1 MTAEAS
7 SKPHDMRCKLIIPN
21 RFRDILD
28 QRLSAP
34 YVFSQRM
41 KSEVILT
48 IQAPDGLILELV
60 STMGADPKIIFRSQT
75 PRRQIE
81 TASYRKNQDSYFV
94 DNIVT
99 CARHELQISY
109 AECVEISLSEPN
121 GWKILKQACP
131 TVPMTELPEIKIKKK
146 QYPST
151 KRRKKR
157 RKTKEYQPWEPNL
170 SSKDTEIPAGLPKTT
185 HRITIGIPSIDR
197 RKICAYLSAPK
208 NHRKP
213 YALHELLVLQRSSTL
228 LALEIQTLANQ
239 VRYARL
245 ILKDSNGAVIAKS
258 QEYHNLMI
266 DMFIQNEIKPT
277 EAYLV
282 SFRTD
287 DGIDP
292 LILFQTPPEQ
302 DLSGKIA
309 RHNPWTITNY
319 ALPPESTE
327 TYKPIDPKKP
337 ITKNPVTELWNIK
350 PTRNRLLKQERDA
363 MARDYGLPVQSLAI
377 ELPKADYTQI
387 SEYYRRP
394 KSQRPNEESV
404 YRLLT
409 LFNSEHTLYLEIVT
423 DSKSSRRLHVRV
435 EDSDGYT
442 IDNATSI
449 DVILSDAMLLSKNC
463 IYIIRL
469 ERANV
474 NRPTI
479 VFQDR
484 PWVIKDYQLP
494 PSERPDPVDS
504 TNPLPSPVK
513 QPAAKPPQKQVQKPL
528 ANTTMRKPSN
538 HQAITRPWLP
548 KGYSQPGQKILVS
561 VPRDDYAKITA
572 YFREP
577 KYDREYNVTHEL
589 FAFSNSEQILRL
601 EIVTDYGARR
611 RNRLRL
617 EDLNGNLIS
626 NRTGPGSTMTNIAI
640 PTTSAVYAVQ
650 FKAADVAEPEI
661 TCYLNQ
667 NDKPWRLLS
676 YQIPTDSSGK
686 AVQQGKNPADQ
697 HIVRHAANLCL
708 SDRDQVAITN
718 LFDPNTPPSNI
729 MIKFKLKAP
738 NGRHVCLRYVKTR
751 DGQIY
756 TELLLT
762 ESNHNVSAIARFP
775 ARMTGIFEIQTKRTT
790 YSLTVIAN
798 KTQTHTCMTGS
809 DLWDIMN

>member
-1 MTAEAS
+1 MTAETS

-34 YVFSQRM
+34 YIFSQRM
-41 KSEVILT
+41 KSEVMLT
-48 IQAPDGLILELV
+48 IKAPDGLILELV
-60 STMGADPKIIFRSQT
+60 STMGTDPKIIFRSQT
-75 PRRQIE
+75 PRQQIE
-81 TASYRKNQDSYFV
+81 TTSYRKNQDSYFV
-94 DNIVT
+94 DNIIT
-99 CARHELQISY
+99 CARHELQVSY
-109 AECVEISLSEPN
+109 AECAEISLSEPN

-131 TVPMTELPEIKIKKK
+131 TAPMTELPEIKKKR
-146 QYPST
+146 QPTT
-151 KRRKKR
+151 KRKKR
-157 RKTKEYQPWEPNL
+157 RKTKEYQPWEPDL

-185 HRITIGIPSIDR
+185 HRITIGMPSIDR

-213 YALHELLVLQRSSTL
+213 YAVHKLLVLQRGNTL

-239 VRYARL
+239 VRYAQL

-258 QEYHNLMI
+258 KEYRSLMI

-287 DGIDP
+287 DGIKP

-302 DLSGKIA
+302 DPSGRIA
-309 RHNPWTITNY
+309 RHNPWTITDY
-319 ALPPESTE
+319 ALPPESTK
-327 TYKPIDPKKP
+327 TYEPIDPKKP
-337 ITKNPVTELWNIK
+337 IAENPATRPLNTKLSRHK
-350 PTRNRLLKQERDA
+350 LLKQERDA
-363 MARDYGLPVQSLAI
+363 MSRDYGLPVQSLAI
-377 ELPKADYTQI
+377 ELPKADYTRI

-435 EDSDGYT
+435 EDVDGYT

-449 DVILSDAMLLSKNC
+449 DTVLSDAMLLSKNC

-469 ERANV
+469 ERASV
-474 NRPTI
+474 DRPTI

-484 PWVIKDYQLP
+484 PWVVKDYQLP
-494 PSERPDPVDS
+494 PNEQPESADS
-504 TNPLPSPVK
+504 TNPSPSLVK
-513 QPAAKPPQKQVQKPL
+513 KPAAKPPQKQVQKPVP
-528 ANTTMRKPSN
+528 NTAIRKPSS
-538 HQAITRPWLP
+538 QQTIMRPWLP
-548 KGYSQPGQKILVS
+548 NGYSQPGQKILVC

-601 EIVTDYGARR
+601 EIITDYGARR
-611 RNRLRL
+611 RARLRL

-626 NRTGPGSTMTNIAI
+626 DRTGPGSTMTNVII
-640 PTTSAVYAVQ
+640 PTASVIYAVQ

-661 TCYLNQ
+661 TCYLNP
-667 NDKPWRLLS
+667 NDKPWQLLD
-676 YQIPTDSSGK
+676 YQIPTDNSGQTI
-686 AVQQGKNPADQ
+686 QQGKNPADR
-697 HIVRHAANLCL
+697 HIVRHATNLCL
-708 SDRDQVAITN
+708 SGRDQVAITN
-718 LFDPNTPPSNI
+718 LFDPNTQPDNI
-729 MIKFKLKAP
+729 MIKFRLKAP
-738 NGRHVCLRYVKTR
+738 NGRHLCLRYVKTE

-756 TELLLT
+756 TELLVT
-762 ESNHNVSAIARFP
+762 ESNHNVSAITKFP

-790 YSLTVIAN
+790 YSLTVIAS
-798 KTQTHTCMTGS
+798 KTQTQTCMTGS